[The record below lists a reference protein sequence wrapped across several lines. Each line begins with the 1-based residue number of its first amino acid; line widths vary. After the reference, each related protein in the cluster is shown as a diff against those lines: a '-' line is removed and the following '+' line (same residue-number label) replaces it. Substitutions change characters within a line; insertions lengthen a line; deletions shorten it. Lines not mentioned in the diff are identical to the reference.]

1 MLTWEQIR
9 RVLLLP
15 ILIAMFIHLSS
26 KKKEQ
31 TTVLL
36 HTEKHGIN
44 KMTKP
49 SECIISW
56 DFPVSTVIQSTKS
69 IIEKSNALYDRLEA
83 LPDPTM
89 ENFVLPLLQFENEN
103 DLLVN
108 QLTFLKDVSSD
119 EELRRVSTESARLFQ
134 EHSIETMLRRQL
146 FAQLDTL
153 MKKFTETKELQKE
166 NYDRDIYHFLE
177 KVYEDFVR
185 AGMKLSTEDQT
196 KMAAIHKRISDQT
209 LAFAQNL
216 GEQKEFILFT
226 KEELDG
232 LSDEIM
238 DQFEKFD
245 EELESPTGKEIVEKF
260 KVTFKYPDILP
271 LLKNAK
277 NQNTRKK
284 AFVGDQ
290 NKVSAL
296 NEPLL
301 LETLELRKQLGEL
314 MGYETYADYNL
325 DIKMAKTKKTV
336 FLFLKDLISKLK
348 PAGEEELAVLKNLK
362 KTDYEDQGLEYS
374 PEEPYYVWDHS
385 YYNNKMLKEQYDVDY
400 EKLSHYFPL
409 DQVLTGMLEIYESL
423 FGLQFSEETDPE
435 LKHVWH
441 EDVKQLGVWKLVGEH
456 KEFIGWLYLDLHPR
470 DGKYGHAANF
480 QIASAYHDLNDSID
494 FKPRKHYAATA
505 LVCNFSKPQRKT
517 GKPSLLKHDEIVTL
531 FHECGHGIHH
541 LCAGTSNVTR
551 FNSPGSV
558 EWDFVEAPSQML
570 EFFTWEPFFL
580 RKLSKHYETGEQ
592 VPLEMIE
599 KLIKTKHVNSSLYYL
614 RQLQLGTFDMEIH
627 TETNKNFQDSNDFD
641 ISKLWNNLRT
651 NISLLS
657 CGEGSQYTPT
667 KGYNSFGHIMSSA
680 YSAGYYG
687 YLWAEVYAAD
697 MYYSQFA
704 PAGTDLIE
712 IGKIGNRYRDTV
724 LGRSGV
730 YGVTSSVTEF
740 LQRPANNK
748 AFLQEL
754 GIKDT

>member
-1 MLTWEQIR
+1 M
-9 RVLLLP
+9 
-15 ILIAMFIHLSS
+15 
-26 KKKEQ
+26 
-31 TTVLL
+31 
-36 HTEKHGIN
+36 GY
-44 KMTKP
+44 P
-49 SECIISW
+49 SECIVSW
-56 DFPVSTVIQSTKS
+56 DFPVTNVIQSTKS
-69 IIEKSNALYDRLEA
+69 IIENSNALYDGLEA
-83 LPDPTM
+83 LDDPTM
-89 ENFVLPLLQFENEN
+89 ENFLLPLLQFENEN
-103 DLLVN
+103 DMLVN
-108 QLTFLKDVSSD
+108 QLTFLKEVSND

-134 EHSIETMLRRQL
+134 EHSIETMLRRKL
-146 FAQLDTL
+146 FTQLDTL
-153 MKKFTETKELQKE
+153 MKKFTESKELQSE
-166 NYDRDIYHFLE
+166 DYDRDIYHFLE
-177 KVYEDFVR
+177 KVHEDFVR
-185 AGMKLSTEDQT
+185 AGLKLSTENQD

-226 KEELDG
+226 REELDG
-232 LSDEIM
+232 LSDEII
-238 DQFEKFD
+238 DQFEKFEED
-245 EELESPTGKEIVEKF
+245 ELPNSGEHVEKF
-260 KVTFKYPDILP
+260 KVTFKYPDIIP

-277 NQNTRKK
+277 NPNTRKR

-314 MGYETYADYNL
+314 MGYDTYADYNL
-325 DIKMAKTKKTV
+325 AIKMAKTKETV
-336 FLFLKDLISKLK
+336 FEFLNDLILKLK
-348 PAGEEELAVLKNLK
+348 PAGEKELSVLKSLK
-362 KTDYEDQGLEYS
+362 KQDYQDQGLEYS
-374 PEEPYYVWDHS
+374 EDEPYYVWDHS

-409 DQVLTGMLEIYESL
+409 DQVLAGMLEIYESL
-423 FGLQFSEETDPE
+423 FGLKFYEETDPHFR
-435 LKHVWH
+435 KVWH
-441 EDVKQLGVWKLVGEH
+441 EDVKQLAVWKLVERNSKQMTQE
-456 KEFIGWLYLDLHPR
+456 KEFLGWLYLDLHPR

-480 QIASAYHDLNDSID
+480 PIASAYHDLDNLS
-494 FKPRKHYAATA
+494 PNSKHYAATA

-599 KLIKTKHVNSSLYYL
+599 KLIKTKHVNSALYYL
-614 RQLQLGTFDMEIH
+614 RQLQLGTFDMEVH
-627 TETNKNFQDSNDFD
+627 TETKKNFQDFNEFD
-641 ISKLWNNLRT
+641 VCKLWNNLRT

-657 CGEGSQYTPT
+657 CGEGSHYTPT

-704 PAGTDLIE
+704 PAGTDLAE
-712 IGKIGNRYRDTV
+712 IGKIGKRYRDTV

-730 YGVTSSVTEF
+730 YGVTFSVVDF

-754 GIKDT
+754 GIEN